1 MRSAC
6 YRELLAKEPKRVDLL
21 LRLVDVLAAQDK
33 RVPAA
38 ATLAQAADLRPDDG
52 DLQLQAS
59 QAFGAADRPADALR
73 YTDRALAI
81 RPADE
86 ALQRRRAQ
94 LATWAGNYAE
104 AEKSLRSL
112 IGANRPISR

>member
-1 MRSAC
+1 
-6 YRELLAKEPKRVDLL
+6 
-21 LRLVDVLAAQDK
+21 
-33 RVPAA
+33 
-38 ATLAQAADLRPDDG
+38 LRPDDG

-112 IGANRPISR
+112 IGANPTISR